1 MYEQESYKQ
10 TMVLFG
16 GQDNTISRGLLYS
29 LRANYGG
36 LQQRFV
42 TVQLLAS
49 SIDDLFVAFKQQ
61 TKKHQEHVEDKEQGN
76 PEQQPWSSEYVA
88 NLLKMKNQQ
97 REQMESF
104 LFFRVSAMQKL
115 FSINNQTIAE
125 LVERNKPQKFMN

>member
-10 TMVLFG
+10 TMLLFG
-16 GQDNTISRGLLYS
+16 GQDNAISRGLLYS

-36 LQQRFV
+36 VQQRFV

-61 TKKHQEHVEDKEQGN
+61 TKKHQEQVEEKEQGN
-76 PEQQPWSSEYVA
+76 PEQKPWSSEYVA
-88 NLLKMKNQQ
+88 KLLQMKNQQ

-104 LFFRVSAMQKL
+104 LFFKVSAMQKL
-115 FSINNQTIAE
+115 FSINNQTISE
-125 LVERNKPQKFMN
+125 LVQRNLPPKFII